1 MAEHGRQGASRLA
14 TALNDV
20 VEGVRVVSHNSLAL
34 LGLCGA
40 VVIALLVG
48 SPQWRHQAEDRA
60 LTWLM
65 DRANARVAAAEVEPE
80 AVLMAMAEP
89 EAIQRA
95 TAAPVSELSAQ
106 QAKLTLW
113 IARRYS
119 VAPEPVARLVQEAW
133 HVGQRMGVEPTL
145 VLAVMSIESGFNP
158 FAQSQVGA
166 QGLMQ
171 VMTRVHHDKYEAF
184 GGMHAA
190 FDPLTNLRVGV
201 QVLKDCIR
209 RAGSVE
215 GGLKYYV
222 GAANLPHDRGYVAK
236 VLAEQAYLRQVAS
249 GTKVALNAPLPRG
262 VLMYTPA
269 PTTTASPEADVAGP
283 DVLVPASATSAP
295 MPAEAPQAAP
305 ASPLPASPARPERVA
320 AA

>member
-14 TALNDV
+14 TALSDV

-119 VAPEPVARLVQEAW
+119 VP
-133 HVGQRMGVEPTL
+133 GVVNIP
-145 VLAVMSIESGFNP
+145 LASDE
-158 FAQSQVGA
+158 
-166 QGLMQ
+166 
-171 VMTRVHHDKYEAF
+171 
-184 GGMHAA
+184 
-190 FDPLTNLRVGV
+190 LRWELSLFWRKD
-201 QVLKDCIR
+201 QVLSFAAQAMI
-209 RAGSVE
+209 ALVE
-215 GGLKYYV
+215 KHLTHK
-222 GAANLPHDRGYVAK
+222 
-236 VLAEQAYLRQVAS
+236 
-249 GTKVALNAPLPRG
+249 
-262 VLMYTPA
+262 
-269 PTTTASPEADVAGP
+269 
-283 DVLVPASATSAP
+283 
-295 MPAEAPQAAP
+295 
-305 ASPLPASPARPERVA
+305 
-320 AA
+320 